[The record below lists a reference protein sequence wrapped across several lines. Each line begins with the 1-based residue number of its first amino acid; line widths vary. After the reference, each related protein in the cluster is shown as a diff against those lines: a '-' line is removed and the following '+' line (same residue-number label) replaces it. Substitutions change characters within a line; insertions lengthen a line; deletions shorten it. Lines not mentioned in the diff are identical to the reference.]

1 MKITRN
7 TIQLIYFIILFY
19 FTIFF
24 WERMP
29 KDLQIKDSLQ
39 PLPLIAEI
47 IKQKRTKLLN
57 EF

>member
-1 MKITRN
+1 MKLLGTP
-7 TIQLIYFIILFY
+7 LYLFILLFY
-19 FTIFF
+19 FSFL

-47 IKQKRTKLLN
+47 IKQKRTNLLN
-57 EF
+57 KF

>member
-1 MKITRN
+1 MKLLGTP
-7 TIQLIYFIILFY
+7 LYLFILLFY
-19 FTIFF
+19 SIFF

-47 IKQKRTKLLN
+47 IKQKRTNLLN
-57 EF
+57 KF

>member
-7 TIQLIYFIILFY
+7 TSLLIYFILF
-19 FTIFF
+19 FFF

-29 KDLQIKDSLQ
+29 KDLQIKDYLQ
-39 PLPLIAEI
+39 PLPLIAKI